1 MNTRETTPP
10 RFVIGAGDARA
21 LKQKLLP
28 DKLSCAPSSVKVAN
42 ATAIAAVNAAI
53 TADGQMRAA
62 QEEAK
67 RAVSIDA
74 SADREAVAA
83 GRELPPENARVKA
96 TEALHTCA
104 RRNTAA
110 QAEARDSVT
119 LLMRAISKH
128 RVTWMD
134 EQRSTIEAIE
144 ADAREQ
150 VAALTQTLSD
160 LEKERHVLRG
170 LETFPVQGSLHG
182 VQFAALVQET
192 NPALI
197 AVREVID
204 PVQRDPVRNSAP
216 TSRRTLGEK

>member
-1 MNTRETTPP
+1 MSTIETPPP
-10 RFVIGAGDARA
+10 RFVIGVGDARS
-21 LKQKLLP
+21 LRKHLLP

-42 ATAIAAVNAAI
+42 ETATKAVNAAI
-53 TADGQMRAA
+53 TANRQMREA

-74 SADREAVAA
+74 SADREAIAS
-83 GRELPPENARVKA
+83 GRELPKENARIKA
-96 TEALHTCA
+96 TEALRTCA
-104 RRNTAA
+104 RRNEAT

-128 RVTWMD
+128 RVQWEK
-134 EQRSTIEAIE
+134 EQKAVIEVAE
-144 ADAREQ
+144 ADTRDQ
-150 VAALTQTLSD
+150 LAALTQTLSD

-170 LETFPVQGSLHG
+170 LQSFPAQGSLHG
-182 VQFAALVQET
+182 VQFAPLVHET

-204 PVQRDPVRNSAP
+204 PIQRDPVRNSAP